1 MTDTLDVKGL
11 QDRRAI
17 SKPTYESSVVQGLEH
32 IAMTPND
39 SGLDRHVT
47 MAIPNSL
54 AIKEGSDA
62 NEFLKRS
69 GLLGRVL
76 DAGVKVT
83 LSQGQ
88 TFISTQTGEEETT
101 LLLDFEY
108 TDKTDI
114 DVVKHILL
122 N

>member
-1 MTDTLDVKGL
+1 MIKDLDMRNLTDH
-11 QDRRAI
+11 RAI

-32 IAMTPND
+32 IASTLND

-54 AIKEGSDA
+54 ATTEGSDA
-62 NEFLKRS
+62 NNFLKKS
-69 GLLGRVL
+69 GLLANTKS
-76 DAGVKVT
+76 AGVPVT

-88 TFISTQTGEEETT
+88 TFVSTQTGEEETT

-108 TDKTDI
+108 TNHTDM
-114 DVVKHILL
+114 DAVKHILL
-122 N
+122 H